1 MSCHWLRPRL
11 GARTAGC
18 RVRRRGRGLAGLW
31 AAILTMA
38 GTSKDPG
45 GMITG
50 IRFMPP
56 KFYVIGSGAYE
67 PPRRAEVSGV
77 VYAGGGGGGG
87 GGDGG
92 GVTISGC

>member
-1 MSCHWLRPRL
+1 
-11 GARTAGC
+11 
-18 RVRRRGRGLAGLW
+18 
-31 AAILTMA
+31 
-38 GTSKDPG
+38 
-45 GMITG
+45 MITG
-50 IRFMPP
+50 MRFMPP